1 VTNVSGRAKNARN
14 ANEWPSSK
22 RTFCVSVCVDAE
34 APCDGASFLLDLL
47 FTGGSLAVGL
57 LHGNRCGSDPQ
68 CSCHALS
75 NWAKRKSKFTKKFQ
89 IKAESMEYFEPRSVS
104 EALSVLAKHGAE
116 AKIIAGGTDVMVDIK
131 FKEEPGGLVNIKKI
145 PGLSGISGNGAGVR
159 IGPLTTIREI
169 ETSALVRDKLPV
181 LWEAAHQ
188 FASLQ
193 VRNTATIGGNICRAS
208 PSGETLAP
216 LLVLDAK
223 AKLVFSDGE
232 KIIPFTSFF
241 QGPGKSSAGN
251 NGLLTEIEIS
261 YPPAN
266 SKGAYLKH
274 AVRGAMDIAMVG
286 VAVLMTTDSGKNNV
300 QDVRIGLGAVAPT
313 PVRAA
318 KAEALLRGKPLTA
331 SLVREA
337 AALAASESSPI
348 DDQRSSAEYR
358 RWIVEALTRKGL
370 EQTWKAA
377 AGKEIG

>member
-1 VTNVSGRAKNARN
+1 
-14 ANEWPSSK
+14 
-22 RTFCVSVCVDAE
+22 
-34 APCDGASFLLDLL
+34 
-47 FTGGSLAVGL
+47 
-57 LHGNRCGSDPQ
+57 
-68 CSCHALS
+68 
-75 NWAKRKSKFTKKFQ
+75 
-89 IKAESMEYFEPRSVS
+89 MEYFEPRSVS

-145 PGLSGISGNGAGVR
+145 PGLSGISENGAGLR

-169 ETSALVRDKLPV
+169 ETNTLVRDKLPV
-181 LWEAAHQ
+181 LWEASHQ

-223 AKLVFSDGE
+223 AKLAFGDGE
-232 KIIPFTSFF
+232 KTVPFASFF
-241 QGPGKSSAGN
+241 QGPGKSSTGN
-251 NGLLTEIEIS
+251 TGLLIEIDVP
-261 YPPAN
+261 YPP
-266 SKGAYLKH
+266 SGSSSVYLKH

-286 VAVLMTTDSGKNNV
+286 VAVLMTPDSGKNNIA
-300 QDVRIGLGAVAPT
+300 DVRIGLGAVAPT
-313 PVRAA
+313 PVRAP
-318 KAEALLRGKPLTA
+318 KAEALLRGKPLSA
-331 SLVREA
+331 SLLREA

-377 AGKEIG
+377 TGKEIA